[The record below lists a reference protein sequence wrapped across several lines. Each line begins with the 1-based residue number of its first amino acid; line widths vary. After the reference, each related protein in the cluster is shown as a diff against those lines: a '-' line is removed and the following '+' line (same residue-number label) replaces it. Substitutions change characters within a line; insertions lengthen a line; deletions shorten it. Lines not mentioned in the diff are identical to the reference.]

1 MGTWTA
7 RRLAWLGAAI
17 AVLALAI
24 LAAGCGSSNNSTSTS
39 ASSGSSSSGG
49 GLYGGGGST
58 ANTTASSGGGAAV
71 VSTSSNGKLGTF
83 LVDSKG
89 NTLYYFEKDKQNSNK
104 SACSGA
110 CAGVWPAYTTSG
122 SPKASKSASASK
134 LGSFKRS
141 DGSTQV
147 TYNGWPLY
155 TYTADSGPGSTKGE
169 DLKEFGAS
177 WYVLTP
183 AGNKPAGE

>member
-1 MGTWTA
+1 MGMS
-7 RRLAWLGAAI
+7 RPRGLAWLGAAI

-24 LAAGCGSSNNSTSTS
+24 LAAGCGSSNNSSST
-39 ASSGSSSSGG
+39 SSGG
-49 GLYGGGGST
+49 GSSASGGSAYGGGGAAS
-58 ANTTASSGGGAAV
+58 TTASSGGAAAA

-89 NTLYYFEKDKQNSNK
+89 NTLYYFEKDKQNSGK
-104 SACSGA
+104 SSCSGA
-110 CAGVWPAYTTSG
+110 CPAAWPPYTTSG

-134 LGSFKRS
+134 LGTLKRS
-141 DGSTQV
+141 DGSMQV

-155 TYTADSGPGSTKGE
+155 TYAGDSAPGQTNGE
-169 DLKEFGAS
+169 DLKQFGAS